1 MAAAARNPE
10 EDDFNPDEE
19 MEEEEIAVQI
29 GATYLCRRQ
38 DGSYHDA
45 EVLKSR
51 MNKKAG
57 REEFYVRYVGLT
69 RQRPE
74 WVDKSRLVLTE
85 EEEDEANEEDP
96 EAPEDG
102 NTPQEWE
109 DEDAEPEAKK
119 KRIESEDFAHDL
131 GESDGF
137 AVDLEPEDFGES
149 EGIAV
154 DLDFGESEGI
164 AVDLEPEDF
173 GESEG
178 IAVDLE
184 PEDFGESEDFA
195 EDLETENL
203 EASGDIAEDLEAP
216 TSNQSED
223 VAEDLKSQANNLLL
237 ISEDVAEDLIC
248 LLCKELFKDPVMVA
262 CGHNYCR
269 DCMDNAWKDEDIFVC
284 PDCNEMMID
293 KTYTANRALANL
305 VKKAAGAVTMLSPAK
320 PALKMNTEIFNDCP
334 EHDERLKSFCKDDGT
349 LSCIICRDSLK
360 HAGHNFL
367 SIRDA
372 AELYMPKVSAI
383 VTPLEEALEVVEPL
397 PDQQNEKIEQ
407 LKADMQECEQHIMGG
422 FEGLHNFLQ
431 EQEEKYMQKIRNE
444 GKERLEEM
452 QSSALKMQK
461 NEEFLTHA
469 IAEANE
475 KLSETDAA
483 SFLSNIKSFLDQCE
497 RVQKEAC
504 SEKTI
509 IDKEELKQNVT
520 KVSSIQYTVWKEMK
534 SLVAPDL
541 DISELE
547 DDDQSAGDTDA
558 GEKRSKGTASAETGD
573 KQIWIIGH
581 ALISQAEQR
590 AHVASYGHDL
600 CFGKENYTVHWMTKA
615 GMRWHELTLFLKR
628 KVDEMGAPT
637 FLVIHLGG
645 NDFGLVSAVNLMS
658 SMRRVLADISHRY
671 KDTVIFWSYM
681 VPRSEWYFTAMEKC
695 RKNTNR
701 GIAKFAGEG
710 GYKVI
715 PHIGVETQ
723 FKNRCINKIIKG
735 KSPGLSGFELDT
747 FNMDIREAIKAYM

>member
-1 MAAAARNPE
+1 
-10 EDDFNPDEE
+10 
-19 MEEEEIAVQI
+19 
-29 GATYLCRRQ
+29 
-38 DGSYHDA
+38 
-45 EVLKSR
+45 

-74 WVDKSRLVLTE
+74 WVDKPRLVLTKA
-85 EEEDEANEEDP
+85 EEDEANEEDP

-102 NTPQEWE
+102 NTPQKQE

-119 KRIESEDFAHDL
+119 KKIEVSEIPTSSQVGETEDLAEDL
-131 GESDGF
+131 GETD
-137 AVDLEPEDFGES
+137 
-149 EGIAV
+149 
-154 DLDFGESEGI
+154 GI
-164 AVDLEPEDF
+164 AVDLEPEDL
-173 GESEG
+173 GETDG

-184 PEDFGESEDFA
+184 PEDLGEIEGIA
-195 EDLETENL
+195 VDLETEDL
-203 EASGDIAEDLEAP
+203 GETEDIAEDLEAQ
-216 TSNQSED
+216 TS
-223 VAEDLKSQANNLLL
+223 NLLL

-334 EHDERLKSFCKDDGT
+334 EHDERLKLFCKDDGA

-407 LKADMQECEQHIMGG
+407 LKADMQECEQHIMGE

-431 EQEEKYMQKIRNE
+431 EQEEKYMQKTRNE
-444 GKERLEEM
+444 GKERLEEI

-469 IAEANE
+469 IAESNE

-497 RVQKEAC
+497 RVQKEAR
-504 SEKTI
+504 SEKTL
-509 IDKEELKQNVT
+509 IDKEEELKQSTT
-520 KVSSIQYTVWKEMK
+520 KGSSILYTVWREMK

-547 DDDQSAGDTDA
+547 END
-558 GEKRSKGTASAETGD
+558 RSTGD
-573 KQIWIIGH
+573 AKTGNRRKGSSTGAAKSGNKQIWIIGH
-581 ALISQAEQR
+581 ALISQAEQQ
-590 AHVASYGHDL
+590 AQATTHDL
-600 CFGKENYTVHWMTKA
+600 GFGKDNYTVHWMAKA
-615 GMRWHELTLFLKR
+615 GMQWHELASELKR
-628 KVDEMGAPT
+628 KIANMGAPNI
-637 FLVIHLGG
+637 LVVHLGG
-645 NDFGLVSAVNLMS
+645 NDLG
-658 SMRRVLADISHRY
+658 VLTTFYLIASINNVLLDISRRY
-671 KDTVIFWSYM
+671 RDTVVFWSCM
-681 VPRSEWYFTAMEKC
+681 VPRAEWFNTVLEKC
-695 RKNTNR
+695 RKNINR
-701 GIAKFAGEG
+701 SIAKSSKEVD
-710 GYKVI
+710 YKVI
-715 PHIGVETQ
+715 THSEVEKH
-723 FKNRCINKIIKG
+723 FRLRSMSKIRKG
-735 KSPGLSGFELDT
+735 KSPGLSSLELDI
-747 FNMDIREAIKAYM
+747 FNTEIRDAIKETLAKTE